1 MSTIKILFF
10 IALLFVVSF
19 STISFIKISN
29 DHLECDTILKRELD
43 KNGFEVTKQE
53 HVCNEKYS
61 L

>member
-19 STISFIKISN
+19 STITFIKISN
-29 DHLECDTILKRELD
+29 DHLECDTILKIELD